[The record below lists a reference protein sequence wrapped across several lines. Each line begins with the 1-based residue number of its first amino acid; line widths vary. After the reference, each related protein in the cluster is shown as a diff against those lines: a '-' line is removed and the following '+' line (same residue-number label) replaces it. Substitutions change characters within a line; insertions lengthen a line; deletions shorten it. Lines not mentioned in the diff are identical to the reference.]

1 MKKNI
6 LENLVWLIFIFV
18 GIIFFVIGIASSNML
33 GYQNKVNI
41 IGTITELY
49 TSNDNETGYKVY
61 VTYNVD
67 GVEYESLL
75 NGYSSNFYIGKEIEI
90 YYDKDNPNIIGM
102 KSLDLMFLLFSLIG
116 FIFLVIGCT
125 GIIVKIKNGKKEM
138 RLKENGLLIYA
149 NYIEAVLNT
158 SYIVNG
164 KSPYKIICEWVNPT
178 GGNKYTFKSK
188 NIWTNPENIIK
199 ERGIKQFP
207 VFFNN
212 EKNYLVDTEFLI
224 KDNVQL

>member
-1 MKKNI
+1 
-6 LENLVWLIFIFV
+6 
-18 GIIFFVIGIASSNML
+18 
-33 GYQNKVNI
+33 
-41 IGTITELY
+41 
-49 TSNDNETGYKVY
+49 
-61 VTYNVD
+61 
-67 GVEYESLL
+67 
-75 NGYSSNFYIGKEIEI
+75 
-90 YYDKDNPNIIGM
+90 
-102 KSLDLMFLLFSLIG
+102 
-116 FIFLVIGCT
+116 
-125 GIIVKIKNGKKEM
+125 M

-224 KDNVQL
+224 KDNIQL

>member
-6 LENLVWLIFIFV
+6 LVNLVWLIFIFV

-49 TSNDNETGYKVY
+49 PSNDNETGYKVY

-149 NYIEAVLNT
+149 NYIETVLNT

-164 KSPYKIICEWVNPT
+164 KSPYIIICEWVNPT
-178 GGNKYTFKSK
+178 DGNKYTFKSK

-224 KDNVQL
+224 KDNIQL